1 MLMRIPIISDLI
13 SPKPVKSLKESYI
26 KSLKESGYG
35 LVSTSQTQIFQS
47 SDTKKKIDEDPRKP
61 FLKYITAYLAV
72 PLVSA
77 AIDRTVDFVVS
88 PGYYIDSDS
97 KRAKKQI
104 EEFTQ
109 KINFD
114 IFLRNTVKDML
125 LFGDSFVE
133 IVGKGK
139 RIDELKVLNPVFM
152 RIQRDITGEI
162 KGYYQDLPKA
172 IKNKNN
178 PWKPEQIAHFI
189 HNQVGDSP
197 YGTSIIESLETILDI
212 KVEME
217 KSLKT
222 IIKRVA
228 VAPYHV
234 KIGNTEKGYPATQ
247 ADIDAFTNDLQ
258 SLTNETNWVTGD
270 LCEIDSI
277 GGRSKVIDIQPFTDH
292 IDNQLVYGLQVPFV
306 LLGKAQI
313 PEGLASVQ
321 LEAMDRR
328 AKSIQV
334 SVSKQVE
341 DKVFSRQIESSG
353 MGKKVYLK
361 WGQPSQ
367 VTENSQLSLY
377 LEMIKT
383 NLSPEFKQKLENE
396 IAKILGIEHEAP
408 LQDNMNVQGPY
419 QDYVRKSQKGIMGNP
434 DRRKEI
440 NLPKKSEAN
449 GKPK

>member
-1 MLMRIPIISDLI
+1 MRIPIISDLLR
-13 SPKPVKSLKESYI
+13 PKSM

-35 LVSTSQTQIFQS
+35 LVSTSQTQIFS
-47 SDTKKKIDEDPRKP
+47 STDTTKKIDEDPRKP
-61 FLKYITAYLAV
+61 FLKYVTAYLGV

-88 PGYYIDSDS
+88 PGYHIDSKS

-133 IVGKGK
+133 IVGEDKK
-139 RIDELKVLNPVFM
+139 IDELKVLNPVFM
-152 RIQRDITGEI
+152 RIQRDMTGEI
-162 KGYYQDLPKA
+162 TGYYQDLPNA
-172 IKNKNN
+172 IKTKDN
-178 PWKPEQIAHFI
+178 PWLPDQIAHFI

-197 YGTSIIESLETILDI
+197 YGTSIIESLENILDI

-217 KSLKT
+217 RSMKT

-234 KIGNTEKGYPATQ
+234 KIGSTKDGYPATQ
-247 ADIDAFTNDLQ
+247 SDIDAFTNDLQ

-270 LCEIDSI
+270 LCAIDSI

-341 DKVFSRQIESSG
+341 DKVFARQVEGSG
-353 MGKKVYLK
+353 MGQRVYLK
-361 WGQPSQ
+361 WGQPSK
-367 VTENSQLSLY
+367 VTETSELTLY
-377 LEMIKT
+377 LEMIKS
-383 NLSPEFKQKLENE
+383 NLSPEFKQKIEDE
-396 IAKILGIEHEAP
+396 IAKILGIEHKAP
-408 LQDNMNVQGPY
+408 LQKPMMQSPF
-419 QDYVRKSQKGIMGNP
+419 QDFVKKSKTGIMGNP
-434 DRRKEI
+434 DREKERNI
-440 NLPKKSEAN
+440 PKKKSEKN
-449 GKPK
+449 G